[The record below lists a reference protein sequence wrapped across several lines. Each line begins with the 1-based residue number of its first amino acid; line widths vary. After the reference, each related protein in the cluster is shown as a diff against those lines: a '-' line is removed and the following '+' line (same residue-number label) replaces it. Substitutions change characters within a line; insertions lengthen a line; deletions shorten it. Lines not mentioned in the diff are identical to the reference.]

1 VPSPLATKRE
11 LALLVFVCYVWF
23 AVLVVATGNY
33 HERISGTGDNHWY
46 GQESAAI
53 RGARP
58 MDSRHF
64 LGLPL
69 LAAPLAAILPI
80 DDLDAV
86 AIVSILA
93 SAGAIAFVA
102 ELWGVWAAAW
112 FAVANLDWIQ
122 RSLLGGAE
130 PLFSLLLFAAL
141 LAARRE
147 RFVAA
152 ATFASLATIVRP
164 MGIFALLAIGLTL
177 LWRRRF
183 RELALAVAVSLAI
196 GAAYLGVVQK
206 AFGHS
211 LGNLAWYRD
220 MGLGHD
226 RTFIPLVTLPLSW
239 SEHGFTMKVMVKALV
254 WTLFTLAAVAAAVRL
269 REIRTLAATHPVEW
283 LFGALYLASFLAF
296 PAWWIEGE
304 ISRYLIPV
312 FPLMLL
318 ALRPWLPEDRRVV
331 WVVGILAVS
340 LAALEDVI
348 R

>member
-1 VPSPLATKRE
+1 M
-11 LALLVFVCYVWF
+11 FVCYAWF

-33 HERISGTGDNHWY
+33 RERISGTGDNPSY
-46 GQESAAI
+46 ARESAAI
-53 RGARP
+53 RGARTI
-58 MDSRHF
+58 DHARHF
-64 LGLPL
+64 VGLPL

-86 AIVSILA
+86 AVISILA
-93 SAGAIAFVA
+93 SAAAIALAA

-130 PLFSLLLFAAL
+130 PLFTLLLFAAF

-152 ATFASLATIVRP
+152 ATLGSLATIVRP
-164 MGIFALLAIGLTL
+164 MGIFALLALGLTL
-177 LWRRRF
+177 LRRRRF
-183 RELALAVAVSLAI
+183 RDLALSTAVGIAI
-196 GAAYLGVVQK
+196 GAAYLAVVQR

-226 RTFIPLVTLPLSW
+226 RTFIPLVTLPLTW
-239 SEHGFTMKVMVKALV
+239 SEHGLTMKVVVKALV
-254 WTLFTLAAVAAAVRL
+254 WTLFTLLAVAAAVRR
-269 REIRTLAATHPVEW
+269 REIRALAAAHPVDW

-304 ISRYLIPV
+304 ISRYLIPL

-318 ALRPWLPEDRRVV
+318 ALRPWLPEDRRAV